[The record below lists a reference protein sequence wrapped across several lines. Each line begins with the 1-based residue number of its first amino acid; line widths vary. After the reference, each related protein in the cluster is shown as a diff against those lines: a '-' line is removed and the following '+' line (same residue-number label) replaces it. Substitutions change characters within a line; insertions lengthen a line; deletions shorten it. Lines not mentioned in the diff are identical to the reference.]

1 MMKDVKKNMNGFSNN
16 FSKQLDALKILCSEV
31 LSKIPLHI
39 WSFGG
44 GTALSLFYFQHRR
57 SYDIDIFI
65 NDPQY
70 FPFLSPKW
78 FIDESSDFEPDYHEL
93 AHHISL
99 KTVTGIKTDIF
110 LSPRMT
116 HDRPILKQFSDIAC
130 YVDSVS
136 EIIAKKLRCRISTM
150 RVRDI
155 FDIAVAVQK
164 KPTIL
169 KDLWNDKV
177 ITADELF
184 EWQSR
189 LKKTDSAIY
198 LERIKITAPYPEYRE
213 LSAEAPQRIVQNI
226 EQVKAEI
233 CRELG

>member
-1 MMKDVKKNMNGFSNN
+1 MSDFLND
-16 FSKQLDALKILCSEV
+16 FSKQLDALKTVYSAA

-65 NDPQY
+65 HDPQY
-70 FPFLSPKW
+70 FSFLSPKW
-78 FIDESSDFEPDYHEL
+78 FIDETSDFEPDYHEL

-99 KTVTGIKTDIF
+99 KTATGIKTDIL

-116 HDRPILKQFSDIAC
+116 HDRPILKQISDIAC
-130 YVDSVS
+130 YADSVS
-136 EIIAKKLRCRISTM
+136 EIIAKKLRYRISTM
-150 RVRDI
+150 QVRDI
-155 FDIAVAVQK
+155 FDIAVAIQK

-177 ITADELF
+177 IAADELF

-189 LKKTDSAIY
+189 LKKTDQHAY
-198 LERIKITAPYPEYRE
+198 LEKINLTEPYPEYRE
-213 LSAEAPQRIVQNI
+213 LADEAPQRIIQNI
-226 EQVKAEI
+226 EQVRAEI